1 MLLNH
6 WGWKVEGGREGDVWS
21 QARCDIVRDAGEPLG
36 LEGGGREG
44 DVWSQDRCHIV
55 RDAILL

>member
-1 MLLNH
+1 M
-6 WGWKVEGGREGDVWS
+6 WS

-44 DVWSQDRCHIV
+44 GGRVVPGSLPYRS
-55 RDAILL
+55 